1 MHHIFKVLNM
11 RIIWRSTALIFLSIM
26 LGGCDLL
33 ISVDKLKLESN
44 NDLTARNFSSAAQSA
59 QKWVEKA
66 PDQYEAYFVLA
77 QAQAQV
83 GDKNAA
89 LVALEQAI
97 KKGLRDDMQIEGNTH
112 LDPIK
117 SMTAYH
123 ALMSS
128 HFPSRNAM
136 RDGVREEPPGDT
148 SADVS
153 VSITEKDGQQTLRAG
168 DVFIQMPANK

>member
-1 MHHIFKVLNM
+1 MSRILNVSNM
-11 RIIWRSTALIFLSIM
+11 RPIWHSIILLFFSIV

-33 ISVDKLKLESN
+33 ISVDKLKSESN
-44 NDLTARNFSSAAQSA
+44 SDLVARNFSSAAQSA
-59 QKWVEKA
+59 QKWIEKA

-97 KKGLRDDMQIEGNTH
+97 KKGLRDDMQIESNTH

-117 SMTAYH
+117 SMTAYQ
-123 ALMSS
+123 ALMNA
-128 HFPSRNAM
+128 HFPGRNAM
-136 RDGVREEPPGDT
+136 REGVREDPQVDG

-153 VSITEKDGQQTLRAG
+153 VSITEKNGQQTLRAG
-168 DVFIQMPANK
+168 DVLIQMPANK